1 MESGQSKVGRNVVF
15 IHLYL
20 YYFTSILEETFV
32 IVKYLLRANAC
43 WVFWVYKYHRIN
55 TYFALESVVF
65 LLVVLPVWFTSL
77 ILLCDVLACRTSFM
91 LFCPPLFPGR
101 SRSGGPCCVLCLHSH
116 F

>member
-15 IHLYL
+15 IRLYL

-55 TYFALESVVF
+55 TYFALESVVSCTGEVCGKAG
-65 LLVVLPVWFTSL
+65 LWVISLTAGVRDRRVVFSELTG
-77 ILLCDVLACRTSFM
+77 T
-91 LFCPPLFPGR
+91 
-101 SRSGGPCCVLCLHSH
+101 GGGWGKERQNE
-116 F
+116 